1 MRTAR
6 QLIAAAAAIVVV
18 FSGLGSCSSDSA
30 ATAPSGAPV
39 IAAAFYPIEELVRSV
54 GGESVDIFTLVPPGQ
69 EAHDYEPTA
78 QQVGKLQSAQVVF
91 YLGDGFQ
98 PDVEKAV
105 ASLPDS
111 VRKIDLLKSVNLLPV
126 TDALQGTEG
135 EVEGE
140 VLTGG
145 NDPHVWLD
153 PQNMITMA
161 KVVAESLH
169 TDASSYV
176 TQLQE
181 LDQSFTD
188 GLAHC
193 RSHVIVTSHRAFEY
207 LAHRYGLRQI
217 PIAGIS
223 PTEEPSAKTLEAVA
237 NAASANNVTTI
248 YFETG
253 VPADLAKTVADEIG
267 AKTAVLD
274 PLESLSSDQIDSGA
288 TYISVMTED
297 LATLRAGLGCT

>member
-1 MRTAR
+1 MPPSRPLLAATTAV
-6 QLIAAAAAIVVV
+6 AAIAT
-18 FSGLGSCSSDSA
+18 LGSCSSDPA
-30 ATAPSGAPV
+30 MTAPSGKPV
-39 IAAAFYPIEELVRSV
+39 IAAAFYPIEEVVRSV
-54 GGESVDIFTLVPPGQ
+54 AGDSVDIFTLVPPGQ

-78 QQVGKLQSAQVVF
+78 KQVGKLQSAQAVF

-111 VRKIDLLKSVNLLPV
+111 VRKIDLLKSLTLLPV

-140 VLTGG
+140 VLNGG
-145 NDPHVWLD
+145 KDPHVWLD

-161 KVVAESLH
+161 NAVAETLH
-169 TDASSYV
+169 TDATTYV
-176 TQLQE
+176 GQLRE
-181 LDQSFTD
+181 LDQSFSD

-207 LAHRYGLRQI
+207 LARRYGLTQI

-237 NAASANNVTTI
+237 EAAEVNNVTTI
-248 YFETG
+248 YFEKG
-253 VPADLAKTVADEIG
+253 VPADLANTVADEIG

-274 PLESLSSDQIDSGA
+274 PLESLSSDQIDAGA

-297 LATLRAGLGCT
+297 LAALRTGLGCT